1 MTQTAHPAMAH
12 DPLATSTALPSWLPG
27 CQDRPPH
34 AKIVATLG
42 PASDSPDII
51 ARLIAAG
58 VSVFRLNF
66 SHGDLAQQARRLEN
80 VRSAVALAH
89 RPVAVLGDLQGPKIR
104 VESVPDLHD
113 GGGLIVQPGQ
123 DVEFRADCD
132 EAYLDGDTAVF
143 GTTFDRIFFDV
154 EPGQRVLINDGMIRM
169 LAVDRLDGV
178 SLRCRVTVGGRVTS
192 RKGINLPESDLKTP
206 GLTER
211 DWDCVDWACA
221 NDLDYL
227 ALSFVRHASEIIE
240 LKGRVAELCKD
251 RPVHPGVNPAIP
263 VIAKIEKPEALH
275 NLDEIIRAADGVMV
289 ARGDLGVEMDA
300 AQVPVAQKYIVS
312 RCNEMGKPS
321 IVATQMLESMIT
333 SATPT
338 RAEASDVANAVFD
351 GADAVMLSG
360 ETAVGSHPEL
370 VVETMQRIV
379 RVAEARFDQ
388 LPHSP
393 TPGRLEEL
401 PYRSSALALGAW
413 HIAEK
418 ASVKAVCCWSQR
430 GGMAGYLSATDF
442 RIPIVA
448 CTSSELAARRMALL
462 GGVIPILTD
471 PPTSGMLGEWTEQME
486 ALVQER
492 GLARDGDSVLLIAGK
507 PLGSVT
513 AQDAIA
519 LLRVGDPNSGFR
531 PV

>member
-1 MTQTAHPAMAH
+1 MTQATHPGTTH
-12 DPLATSTALPSWLPG
+12 DPLSSATPLPSWLPG
-27 CQDRPPH
+27 CQNRPPH

-42 PASDSPDII
+42 PSSDAPDMI

-66 SHGDLAQQARRLEN
+66 SHGDLAQQDRRLAN
-80 VRSAVALAH
+80 IRSAVGLAH

-104 VESVPDLHD
+104 VESVPDLHE
-113 GGGLIVQPGQ
+113 GGGIIVQPGQ

-132 EAYLDGDTAVF
+132 EAFLNDTTAIF
-143 GTTFDRIFFDV
+143 GTTFDRIFYDV
-154 EPGQRVLINDGMIRM
+154 DPGQRVLINDGMIRM
-169 LAVDRLDGV
+169 LAVDRIDGV

-192 RKGINLPESDLKTP
+192 RKGINLPESELKTP
-206 GLTER
+206 GLTDK
-211 DWDCVDWACA
+211 DWACVEWACA

-227 ALSFVRHASEIIE
+227 ALSFVRTADEINQ
-240 LKGRVAELCKD
+240 LKERVAELRRD
-251 RPVHPGVNPAIP
+251 RPVHPGVDPSIP
-263 VIAKIEKPEALH
+263 VIAKIEKPEALT
-275 NLDEIIRAADGVMV
+275 NLDAIIAAADGVMV

-300 AQVPVAQKYIVS
+300 AQVPVAQKFIVS

-360 ETAVGSHPEL
+360 ETAVGAHPDL
-370 VVETMQRIV
+370 VVETMTRII

-388 LPHSP
+388 LPHTP

-418 ASVKAVCCWSQR
+418 ANVKAVCCWSQR

-448 CTSSELAARRMALL
+448 CTSSDLAARRMALL

-471 PPTSGMLGEWTEQME
+471 PPTSGTLGEWTEQME

-492 GLARDGDSVLLIAGK
+492 GLAVDGDSILLIAGK

-519 LLRVGDPNSGFR
+519 LLRVGDPDSGFR
-531 PV
+531 PI